1 MNRELTRLLKSF
13 ESNNYIEVDLLQST
27 SGQKYTQEQAQ
38 EKLDKLA
45 VKIST
50 GLSQRLKAV
59 MSSTMPADQKSMI

>member
-27 SGQKYTQEQAQ
+27 SGQKDTQEQAQ

-59 MSSTMPADQKSMI
+59 MSSTMPADKKSMI

>member
-1 MNRELTRLLKSF
+1 MNREITRLLKSF

-27 SGQKYTQEQAQ
+27 SGQKDTQEQAQ

>member
-27 SGQKYTQEQAQ
+27 SGQKDTQEQAQ